1 MDGIARKLSEC
12 NCLNLGKIP
21 EGDGLYQVIK
31 PKGEL
36 DKAFVHSRLKYG
48 NHTTLPLLHFKA
60 FDDPDLLWMSGMF
73 CSPAAMRRHRKL
85 PAKRALTSLPPC
97 VPRQPRSLANSLFQ
111 PCG

>member
-1 MDGIARKLSEC
+1 MDGIAKKPSEC

-36 DKAFVHSRLKYG
+36 DKAFVHE

-60 FDDPDLLWMSGMF
+60 LDKSRLVVDVWYVLLPCCDAPPPEITCKKG
-73 CSPAAMRRHRKL
+73 PHI
-85 PAKRALTSLPPC
+85 PPSLPRP
-97 VPRQPRSLANSLFQ
+97 PRSLSL
-111 PCG
+111 C